1 MLSRLGGEEEGEY
14 RVCIGRVVGNKEPRA
29 ASGFFVESGG
39 VFGLGENRDTAGAGA
54 GGEVGGVVVEGI
66 DEGDDGRVQR
76 ALR

>member
-1 MLSRLGGEEEGEY
+1 MGDE
-14 RVCIGRVVGNKEPRA
+14 EPRS

-66 DEGDDGRVQR
+66 EEGDDGSVQR